1 VRDQLPDAARVE
13 ALVAGPDAL
22 SDSYFAEIA
31 ASTAIIS
38 RLVADGDLTAPIP
51 TCPEWTLRKLA
62 AHVGRAHRWA
72 AEITGTRSAEF
83 IPFRSVPDGKLPDD
97 QREAAG
103 WLEAGAERVI
113 AAVREAGGDPVW
125 GFVASQAFGGQVP
138 ASFWGRRM
146 AHETLVHRAD
156 AQLAASQPVEIEPGL
171 AADAIDEWLAVMSG
185 PLLGQPDPR
194 ASALPAGA
202 TLHVHAAPDGGT
214 APAGDLHLAPS
225 EWLVSHGEDG
235 VKVTREH
242 ARADVAVTGPA
253 DRLLLVLMRR
263 LPADDPSITVYG
275 DAGLLAGWL
284 AGTQF

>member
-1 VRDQLPDAARVE
+1 MAKANQ
-13 ALVAGPDAL
+13 AGNWTDR
-22 SDSYFAEIA
+22 YFAEIA
-31 ASTAIIS
+31 ASTAVIA
-38 RLVADGDLTAPIP
+38 RLVADGDLTATIP

-72 AEITGTRSAEF
+72 AEITSTRSAEF

-97 QREAAG
+97 QAEAAG

-113 AAVREAGGDPVW
+113 AAVREADGDLVW
-125 GFVASQAFGGQVP
+125 AFVPGNQVP

-156 AQLAASQPVEIEPGL
+156 AQLAAGQPVEIDPGL
-171 AADAIDEWLAVMSG
+171 AADAIDEWLDVMSG
-185 PLLGQPDPR
+185 PSAGRPDPR
-194 ASALPAGA
+194 AAALPAGT
-202 TLHVHAAPDGGT
+202 TLHVHAAPPPGT
-214 APAGDLHLAPS
+214 AAGDLPGSPA

-235 VKVTREH
+235 VTVSREH
-242 ARADVAVTGPA
+242 AKAEVAVTGPA
-253 DRLLLVLMRR
+253 DRLLLVLLRR
-263 LPADDPSITVYG
+263 LPADDPSITVHG